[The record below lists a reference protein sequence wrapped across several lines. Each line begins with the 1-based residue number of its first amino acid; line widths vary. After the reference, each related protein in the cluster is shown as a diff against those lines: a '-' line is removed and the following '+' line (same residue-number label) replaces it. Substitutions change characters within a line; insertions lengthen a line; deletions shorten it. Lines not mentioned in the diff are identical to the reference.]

1 MENQFLT
8 KPLTKKT
15 FDIALAALKDR
26 DPGIR
31 KVISKF
37 GPPPL
42 NTRKQGFPS
51 LVHIILEQ
59 QVSLASADA
68 AFKRLQQAVP
78 KLLPDEFMKLD
89 DPTLRKI
96 GFSRQKT
103 RYCRNL
109 ATAIINETLRLDK
122 LAKLADEPARA
133 ELLQI
138 TGIGQWTA
146 DIYLL
151 TALKRPDIWP
161 LGDLALAVAVQQV
174 KRLTERPSSKAL
186 EKISE
191 RWKPWRAVAARV
203 FWHHYLS
210 KPS

>member
-1 MENQFLT
+1 
-8 KPLTKKT
+8 
-15 FDIALAALKDR
+15 
-26 DPGIR
+26 
-31 KVISKF
+31 
-37 GPPPL
+37 
-42 NTRKQGFPS
+42 
-51 LVHIILEQ
+51 
-59 QVSLASADA
+59 
-68 AFKRLQQAVP
+68 
-78 KLLPDEFMKLD
+78 MKLD
-89 DPTLRKI
+89 DLTLRKI

-174 KRLTERPSSKAL
+174 KRLKERPSSKEL